1 MQGWVGWVAPITTL
15 VECRSTQYVKSKE
28 FCLRSK
34 RDLTSTYE
42 YLWAPQ
48 VVPVV
53 RNLPTNAGDTGS
65 TPGSGRSPRGGHGNP
80 LQDSCLENPMDRG
93 AWQATVQGVAKSQT
107 LSSHTYTHAY
117 RYRQTHRCTCMGI
130 QTHTHHIL

>member
-1 MQGWVGWVAPITTL
+1 MLEGPFQTLALQLRATEVHRVGWVAPITTL

-34 RDLTSTYE
+34 RDLTSTRE

-48 VVPVV
+48 VVPIV

-65 TPGSGRSPRGGHGNP
+65 IPGSGRSPRGGHGNP
-80 LQDSCLENPMDRG
+80 LQDSCLEHPMDRG
-93 AWQATVQGVAKSQT
+93 T
-107 LSSHTYTHAY
+107 
-117 RYRQTHRCTCMGI
+117 
-130 QTHTHHIL
+130 